1 MKKDTKGLLWGAL
14 VGSVVGSVTALLFA
28 PKPGKEL
35 RKDIAEGTTA
45 GIEKVQE
52 LAVQAGDKSI
62 EIYDKAKDSI
72 GHVVHEVRE
81 WSKSC
86 ANAVDEEE
94 KITVTVSGIATEEAV
109 EAVDAV
115 EAVEEAAATL
125 EVETELVEATIS
137 EDVSEEA
144 SLEEVVQDDKV
155 NKEIL

>member
-109 EAVDAV
+109 E
-115 EAVEEAAATL
+115 EAAATL

-144 SLEEVVQDDKV
+144 SFEEVVQDDKV

>member
-109 EAVDAV
+109 DAV

>member
-35 RKDIAEGTTA
+35 RKDIAEGTAA

-52 LAVQAGDKSI
+52 IAVQAGDKSV
-62 EIYDKAKDSI
+62 ELYDKAKDSI

-86 ANAVDEEE
+86 ANTVDEDTA
-94 KITVTVSGIATEEAV
+94 TVAVSGIAAEETIQ
-109 EAVDAV
+109 
-115 EAVEEAAATL
+115 EAAATL
-125 EVETELVEATIS
+125 EEVTELEVSPVSDEVS
-137 EDVSEEA
+137 SEEA
-144 SLEEVVQDDKV
+144 SFEEAQPDDKD
-155 NKEIL
+155 NNEIA

>member
-14 VGSVVGSVTALLFA
+14 VGSVIGSVTALLFA

-62 EIYDKAKDSI
+62 ELYDKAKDSI

-81 WSKSC
+81 WGKSSTD
-86 ANAVDEEE
+86 AVEEE
-94 KITVTVSGIATEEAV
+94 DTAPVVVSGIAS
-109 EAVDAV
+109 
-115 EAVEEAAATL
+115 EEAAAAL
-125 EVETELVEATIS
+125 EAVTELVETLLS
-137 EDVSEEA
+137 EEVSSEEA
-144 SLEEVVQDDKV
+144 SLEEVVQDDKDT
-155 NKEIL
+155 NEIV